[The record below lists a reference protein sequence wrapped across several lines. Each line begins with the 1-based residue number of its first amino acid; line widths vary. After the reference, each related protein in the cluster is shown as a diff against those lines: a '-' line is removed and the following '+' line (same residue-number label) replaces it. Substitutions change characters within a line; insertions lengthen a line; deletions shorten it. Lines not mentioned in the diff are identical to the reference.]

1 METLEEFDSE
11 YPLVLSF
18 CERIAPQD
26 YEGQALSYTQRSL
39 QELFAQM
46 ERNPSICERAVR
58 KRKQAENE
66 RGSLGQYLK
75 ARFFALLQGDVNYDN
90 SLGEIE
96 MEEKVEQ
103 LKREM
108 EKANDYAR
116 AAKTS
121 SCRPAERRVRRP
133 ILMGGFSPTE
143 AKPWDPG
150 LPAMPKIFGSFPKQ
164 VEKNSTDLK
173 QLWAGMSPVNQK
185 SLVDLRPLMLN
196 PGGFHPSFL
205 NSNSISRL
213 KYTFPR
219 VPASSS
225 PTSSSQSSGSS
236 GTTTSVFN
244 TPVLARFRGNKE
256 DEADKGSPGPD
267 TDSAR
272 A

>member
-39 QELFAQM
+39 QELFGQM

-75 ARFFALLQGDVNYDN
+75 GDVNYDN

-116 AAKTS
+116 GDACSLAGATGQRGSNMAQPCSAQLCSISAAKTS

-164 VEKNSTDLK
+164 VGVSHLCTLLPF
-173 QLWAGMSPVNQK
+173 QML
-185 SLVDLRPLMLN
+185 SLCVE
-196 PGGFHPSFL
+196 GE
-205 NSNSISRL
+205 
-213 KYTFPR
+213 
-219 VPASSS
+219 V
-225 PTSSSQSSGSS
+225 
-236 GTTTSVFN
+236 
-244 TPVLARFRGNKE
+244 
-256 DEADKGSPGPD
+256 
-267 TDSAR
+267 
-272 A
+272 